1 MTRTYPINITVNT
14 EVKCNLLCNYSFSY
28 PPTTLKIYRNAYP
41 LDLCPGLYLIPD
53 ETARPPVIYN
63 NRNYHVTDVML
74 VRPSFHKFAGI
85 SADAEMIIV
94 HTSDNFPNKL
104 FVCIPIMKSSTS
116 TTDATMFLD
125 LIGAEISNTGTGE
138 NGETVFNNP
147 TFTLNKFVPMK
158 PYVSYTGRDAGIA
171 ARTKSNGVHIPAR
184 VGADKDI
191 IVFKKENALYISN
204 AIFDNLTKT
213 TSTGAEPLWPTHI
226 SQIANSSDTP
236 PIFYNST
243 GPVVRAG
250 DSIYI
255 SCQPTGADGEIL
267 TKLLPNS
274 SQMIDRLSVKSATNK
289 LFVKIV
295 IGILLMIIIWKLA
308 MKIIRGLS
316 GSKKKD

>member
-1 MTRTYPINITVNT
+1 MVRTSPINITVNI
-14 EVKCNLLCNYSFSY
+14 EAKCNLLCNYSFSY
-28 PPTTLKIYRNAYP
+28 PPTTLKITRESN
-41 LDLCPGLYLIPD
+41 YLEFITD
-53 ETARPPVIYN
+53 DTVQPPVIYN
-63 NRNYHVTDVML
+63 NRNYTVTS
-74 VRPSFHKFAGI
+74 VRMYRTSLHKFAGNY
-85 SADAEMIIV
+85 ADAEMLIV
-94 HTSDNFPNKL
+94 HTSTDSPNIL
-104 FVCIPIMKSSTS
+104 IVCIPIKKSSTS

-138 NGETVFNNP
+138 NGETVFNSP

-158 PYVSYTGRDAGIA
+158 PYVSYTGTYPWPSTASSENESKIDY
-171 ARTKSNGVHIPAR
+171 
-184 VGADKDI
+184 
-191 IVFKKENALYISN
+191 IVFKMENAVYISN

-226 SQIANSSDTP
+226 SQIANSGDTP

>member
-1 MTRTYPINITVNT
+1 MSRTYPINITINP
-14 EVKCNLLCNYSFSY
+14 ESKCDLLCNYSFSY
-28 PPTTLKIYRNAYP
+28 PPTTLKINRNGIGP
-41 LDLCPGLYLIPD
+41 LSSAGLSLVPD
-53 ETARPPVIYN
+53 DTAQPPVIYN
-63 NRNYHVTDVML
+63 SRNYHVTKVML
-74 VRPSFHKFAGI
+74 LRPSFHKFAGEH
-85 SADAEMIIV
+85 ADAEMIIV
-94 HTSDNFPNKL
+94 HTTENFPNKL
-104 FVCIPIMKSSTS
+104 LLVCIPIIKSDIS

-158 PYVSYTGRDAGIA
+158 PYVSYTGRDADDN
-171 ARTKSNGVHIPAR
+171 KEN
-184 VGADKDI
+184 DI
-191 IVFKKENALYISN
+191 IVFKKENAVYISN

-213 TSTGAEPLWPTHI
+213 TSTGTEPLWPTHI

-267 TKLLPNS
+267 TKILPNS
-274 SQMIDRLSVKSATNK
+274 SQMVDRLSVKAATNK
-289 LFVKIV
+289 LFVKII

-308 MKIIRGLS
+308 MKIMRGLS
-316 GSKKKD
+316 GSKKTD